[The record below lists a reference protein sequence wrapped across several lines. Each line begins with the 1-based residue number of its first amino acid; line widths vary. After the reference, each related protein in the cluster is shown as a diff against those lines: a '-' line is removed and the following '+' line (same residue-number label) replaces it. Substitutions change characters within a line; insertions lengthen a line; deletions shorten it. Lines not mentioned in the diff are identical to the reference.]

1 MALPLVLML
10 AAFVWALSARSMLSI
25 DSAKDRSMFREN
37 QLGQIENTYLLKVIN
52 KTQQPQRYGLALLD
66 SPGLRLDAPQ
76 QLQLNPGEIL
86 DVPVTVVLE
95 SRTAESSSHARALC
109 DPQPERCREQAQTQ
123 SIFLSPRGR

>member
-1 MALPLVLML
+1 
-10 AAFVWALSARSMLSI
+10 MLSI

-52 KTQQPQRYGLALLD
+52 KTQQPQRYGLALVD
-66 SPGLRLDAPQ
+66 SPGLRLHAPQ

-95 SRTAESSSHARALC
+95 SAKADAGAMPVRFAIHNLADAS
-109 DPQPERCREQAQTQ
+109 EQAQTR
-123 SIFLSPRGR
+123 STFLSPGGR